1 MLISYAQNYEDV
13 MLWRA
18 LRHVGTGS
26 YIDVGA
32 NDPVIDSVTHLFY
45 QLGWRGINIE
55 PLRCHFEDLQRE
67 RPDDVN
73 LLCAAGA
80 FEGEIEL
87 LDFNVRGWATVDQ
100 SAIAA
105 HRARGDKGVPFTVP
119 ITTLSAICLQHAPPE
134 IQFLKIDV
142 EGYEAA
148 VLQGMDFARFRPWI
162 VVVEA
167 TRPNSTVPMHTQWEH
182 WLIGANYQFVYA
194 DGLNRFYLAAEH
206 REMAHAFA
214 FPPNVFDDF
223 VKAPQKA
230 AEDRAKQAE
239 TLAAD
244 AVAAR
249 TQAEWR
255 LGHWQLQA
263 EHAERRAQQAE
274 HRAEQAEHRAQQ
286 AEHRAYQA
294 DLHAGHLQLQARDAE
309 ERATQSAFA
318 AAQAHLRVSTLLE
331 STSWR
336 ITAPMRR
343 LTGALYATSHPL
355 KGTLRAGIRWL
366 GTHVRTRPKL
376 KASLLAMLAPF
387 PSLSW
392 RLRTA
397 SLGPIPIQDRP
408 SSEPSPGP
416 RDPLPPR
423 IRHICE
429 ALTNEMAKRKDER
442 F

>member
-105 HRARGDKGVPFTVP
+105 HRARGDKGVPFKVP

-134 IQFLKIDV
+134 IHFLKIDV

-148 VLQGMDFARFRPWI
+148 VLQGMDFSRFRPWI

-194 DGLNRFYLAAEH
+194 DGLNRFYLATEH
-206 REMAHAFA
+206 RELAHAFA

-223 VKAPQKA
+223 VKAPQHVA
-230 AEDRAKQAE
+230 MEHAKQAQI
-239 TLAAD
+239 LAAD

-249 TQAEWR
+249 MQAEWR
-255 LGHWQLQA
+255 QGDWQLQA
-263 EHAERRAQQAE
+263 AQAGLRAQQAE
-274 HRAEQAEHRAQQ
+274 LRAQQ
-286 AEHRAYQA
+286 AELRTQQTEVRAQQA
-294 DLHAGHLQLQARDAE
+294 ELHAWHLQLQANDAE
-309 ERATQSAFA
+309 AR
-318 AAQAHLRVSTLLE
+318 AAQAASATAQAQLRVSTLLE

-336 ITAPMRR
+336 MTAPMRH
-343 LTGALYATSHPL
+343 LTGGLYAAGRAL
-355 KGTLRAGIRWL
+355 KDTLRVAIRWL
-366 GTHVRTRPKL
+366 GRHVRARPKL
-376 KASLLAMLAPF
+376 KASLLAVLAPF

-397 SLGPIPIQDRP
+397 SFGPLPAQGRPI
-408 SSEPSPGP
+408 SEPSPGQ

-423 IRHICE
+423 IRRICE
-429 ALTNEMAKRKDER
+429 ALTDEMTKRKDER